1 MENKPK
7 NKSIFNVFD
16 IALILIAAALAVVI
30 FISRSPSK
38 DAPALETGELTEG
51 MVSYTV
57 EITGMQNG
65 TAHLVS
71 VGDKLVERS
80 HKWDM
85 GTVTAVDVVP
95 TTRRTQNQ
103 YTNEFR
109 DTDTHLTETAII
121 TILASC
127 TEDAGNINVAG
138 NQPIKIGQSVRMN
151 GPGYYGS
158 ATVIAIER
166 GSGK

>member
-7 NKSIFNVFD
+7 KKSIFNVFD

-71 VGDKLVERS
+71 VGDKPRYGHAS
-80 HKWDM
+80 
-85 GTVTAVDVVP
+85 
-95 TTRRTQNQ
+95 
-103 YTNEFR
+103 YR
-109 DTDTHLTETAII
+109 D
-121 TILASC
+121 
-127 TEDAGNINVAG
+127 
-138 NQPIKIGQSVRMN
+138 
-151 GPGYYGS
+151 GYHNYPCLLH
-158 ATVIAIER
+158 R
-166 GSGK
+166 GRGKY